1 MVVGSN
7 YKQQHC
13 VELLI
18 LIWYAK
24 ESWNSIIKIQTS
36 LNSWWNSFA
45 QSPEWDELSLLEVI
59 IILPPPPSV
68 PPQWIVIR
76 THHFI
81 VCTSFNVSS
90 YHHLHLFPSIVKFF
104 FLQQRTKLN
113 GITCMVL
120 HINVVVVSLAILKP
134 SLAFI

>member
-1 MVVGSN
+1 VVVGSN

-24 ESWNSIIKIQTS
+24 ESWNSIIKFQTS
-36 LNSWWNSFA
+36 LNSWWNRFA

-68 PPQWIVIR
+68 PPMASNKN
-76 THHFI
+76 
-81 VCTSFNVSS
+81 TSLYSLYKFQCII
-90 YHHLHLFPSIVKFF
+90 LPPPPSVPINGKVF

-120 HINVVVVSLAILKP
+120 RINVVVVSLAILKP